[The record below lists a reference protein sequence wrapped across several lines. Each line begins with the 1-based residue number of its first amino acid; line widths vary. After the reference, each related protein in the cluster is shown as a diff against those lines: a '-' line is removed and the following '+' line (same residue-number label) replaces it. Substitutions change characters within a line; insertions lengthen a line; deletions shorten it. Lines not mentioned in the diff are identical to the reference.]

1 MIILIYF
8 NFYLMA
14 IPVIPAPPSPLQ
26 FSDLIIHPL
35 ISIELFNGMSE
46 SGYGS
51 VHVIGTPSPSGR
63 QTAFISSKSD
73 VLNLG
78 ENIILRP

>member
-1 MIILIYF
+1 MILIYF
-8 NFYLMA
+8 IFLSYG
-14 IPVIPAPPSPLQ
+14 IPVISAPPSPLQ

-51 VHVIGTPSPSGR
+51 VHVIGAPSPSGR
-63 QTAFISSKSD
+63 QTAFISSKSE